1 MNKKKLATL
10 FGTMIIAG
18 QVAFVS
24 AAGDPGSSSDPVV
37 TASYV
42 QAKINAINTTVDTS
56 ALESKISKLESRL
69 TTAESKLTTAES
81 KLTTAE
87 SKLTS
92 TETKLKSVESKLA
105 TAESKIASLE
115 SAINELK
122 NSNNGSS
129 NNGSSSTSSVSNKD
143 LNLLYHLNN
152 INIDKKYGATSK
164 SNVAIKE
171 SASASS
177 KTLATLPYY
186 AGINLIEA
194 KDGWI
199 KVSYYNT
206 VGWVKYNEVLPIM
219 R

>member
-10 FGTMIIAG
+10 FGAMIILG

-42 QAKINAINTTVDTS
+42 QAKINAISTTGGDTS
-56 ALESKISKLESRL
+56 ALESRISKLESSL
-69 TTAESKLTTAES
+69 STVESKLSTT
-81 KLTTAE
+81 E

-92 TETKLKSVESKLA
+92 TETKLKTVETKLA

-115 SAINELK
+115 TAINELK
-122 NSNNGSS
+122 NSNS
-129 NNGSSSTSSVSNKD
+129 GSSSTSSVNSKD

-164 SNVAIKE
+164 SNVVIKE
-171 SASASS
+171 TASTSS

-194 KDGWI
+194 NNGWI

>member
-1 MNKKKLATL
+1 MNKKKLAPL
-10 FGTMIIAG
+10 FGAMIIAG

-42 QAKINAINTTVDTS
+42 QAKINAINTTTDTS
-56 ALESKISKLESRL
+56 ALESRISNLESRL
-69 TTAESKLTTAES
+69 TSTESKLKT
-81 KLTTAE
+81 
-87 SKLTS
+87 
-92 TETKLKSVESKLA
+92 VESKLA

-115 SAINELK
+115 AAVNELK
-122 NSNNGSS
+122 NSNTGSS
-129 NNGSSSTSSVSNKD
+129 NTGNSSTSSVDSKD

-152 INIDKKYGATSK
+152 INIEKKYGATSK
-164 SNVAIKE
+164 SNVAIKQN
-171 SASASS
+171 ASDSS

-194 KDGWI
+194 NNGWI
-199 KVSYYNT
+199 KISYYNT
-206 VGWVKYNEVLPIM
+206 VGWIKYNEVLPIM